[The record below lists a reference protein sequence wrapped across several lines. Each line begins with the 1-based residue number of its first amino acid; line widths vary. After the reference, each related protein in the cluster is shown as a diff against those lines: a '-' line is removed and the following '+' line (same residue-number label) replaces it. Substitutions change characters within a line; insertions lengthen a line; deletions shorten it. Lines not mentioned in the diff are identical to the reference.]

1 MDNSKLFNDS
11 SQQILIKPLSAQD
24 VFLIDL
30 FARNPKLLPSNAI
43 SKNIT
48 ISTLVTMAF
57 LLESSI
63 LKTLQ

>member
-30 FARNPKLLPSNAI
+30 FARNPKLLPSLAMQLANG
-43 SKNIT
+43 
-48 ISTLVTMAF
+48 
-57 LLESSI
+57 
-63 LKTLQ
+63 